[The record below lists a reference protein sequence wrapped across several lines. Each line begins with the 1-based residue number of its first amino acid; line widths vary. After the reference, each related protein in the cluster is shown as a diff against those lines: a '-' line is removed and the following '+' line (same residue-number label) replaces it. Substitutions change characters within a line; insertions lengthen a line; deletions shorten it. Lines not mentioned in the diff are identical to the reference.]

1 MAEWEKGVR
10 PIFHKADCARIPTEA
25 LIRRFRRFSYPKS
38 SPSTHYRFPPKVYP
52 PVVWWAIF
60 GNLFIFYTD
69 DTDFTVVMFAKEHVN
84 GISTAIY
91 HRGLGFKFL

>member
-1 MAEWEKGVR
+1 MN
-10 PIFHKADCARIPTEA
+10 
-25 LIRRFRRFSYPKS
+25 
-38 SPSTHYRFPPKVYP
+38 PS
-52 PVVWWAIF
+52 F